1 MIFEKTKLQGVY
13 IIKIEKIEDER
24 GFFGRTWDKKIFEE
38 HGLNHCIHQCNISF
52 NKKKGTIRGMH
63 YQSSPYEEDKL
74 VRCTRGK
81 VFEVM
86 IDLRKDSDTFKHYQS
101 VELTSENYK
110 MLYVPKGFA
119 LGFQTLEDNTEV
131 FYQMSQVYMSE
142 YSKGIRWD
150 DPKFNISWPMK
161 PGVISKKDQSF
172 EQIKI

>member
-1 MIFEKTKLQGVY
+1 LIFEKTKLQDAY

-63 YQSSPYEEDKL
+63 YQSAPYEEDKL

-86 IDLRKDSDTFKHYQS
+86 LDLRKDSDTFKHYQS

-142 YSKGIRWD
+142 YSRGVRWD
-150 DPKFNISWPMK
+150 DPSINISWPL
-161 PGVISKKDQSF
+161 PLTVISKKDKSYDL
-172 EQIKI
+172 I

>member
-1 MIFEKTKLQGVY
+1 MIFEKTKLQGAH

-86 IDLRKDSDTFKHYQS
+86 LDLRKDSDTFKHYQS

-142 YSKGIRWD
+142 YSRGVRWD
-150 DPKFNISWPMK
+150 DPSINISWPL
-161 PGVISKKDQSF
+161 PPTVISKKDKSYDL
-172 EQIKI
+172 I

>member
-131 FYQMSQVYMSE
+131 FYQMSQVYMPQ

>member
-1 MIFEKTKLQGVY
+1 MIFEETKLQGAY

-63 YQSSPYEEDKL
+63 YQASPYEEDKL
-74 VRCTRGK
+74 IRCTRGK

-86 IDLRKDSDTFKHYQS
+86 IDLRNNSNTFKNYLGIVVDSDD
-101 VELTSENYK
+101 YK

-131 FYQMSQVYMSE
+131 FYQMSQVYIPQ

-150 DPKFNISWPMK
+150 DPSINISWPLK
-161 PGVISKKDQSF
+161 PTVLSKKDKAYDF
-172 EQIKI
+172 I